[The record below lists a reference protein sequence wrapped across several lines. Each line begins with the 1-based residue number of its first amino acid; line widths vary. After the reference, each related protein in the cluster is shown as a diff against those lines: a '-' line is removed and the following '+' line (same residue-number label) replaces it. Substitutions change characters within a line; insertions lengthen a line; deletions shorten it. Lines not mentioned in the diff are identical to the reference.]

1 MKTIAILI
9 CALAFTGC
17 AQFTNRVSVVLGT
30 DEVLINSMYG
40 PLGITSKVDARD
52 AGVIREMARLK
63 AVLEAMKR
71 QQ

>member
-1 MKTIAILI
+1 MKRTAILI
-9 CALAFTGC
+9 CALALSAC
-17 AQFTNRVSVVLGT
+17 SQFTNRVSVVLGT

-52 AGVIREMARLK
+52 AEVIREIQRLK